1 MRAVDTEGSDVRR
14 RAVGQLEGDGEGVEL
29 APRHIAEAEDRLIP
43 RATHQPC
50 MVAHHCH
57 GPGGVQGEEGTQGG
71 QGKSRYLHGH
81 SNLSSHNAKK
91 RIHSSS
97 GIVSDTIAVGIG
109 MTQGRH
115 LAEKRRFRR
124 SCLIIAFSLSF
135 VFFMA
140 FVEGGLA
147 AGRRTFLR
155 FIKKVL
161 AWTLWLCYYMRRFPD
176 MAG

>member
-1 MRAVDTEGSDVRR
+1 
-14 RAVGQLEGDGEGVEL
+14 
-29 APRHIAEAEDRLIP
+29 
-43 RATHQPC
+43 

-115 LAEKRRFRR
+115 LAEKTSIPSAVFDYR
-124 SCLIIAFSLSF
+124 IFSF
-135 VFFMA
+135 FCVFYG
-140 FVEGGLA
+140 V
-147 AGRRTFLR
+147 
-155 FIKKVL
+155 
-161 AWTLWLCYYMRRFPD
+161 C
-176 MAG
+176 